1 MKNGAEII
9 LQEKKSDFDE
19 ISISTPQVTN
29 TVQNTNTKTDNAN
42 IEECGGLQ
50 MIKITDQMKIEETN
64 VSLVSVFLHFR
75 VRSTF
80 IFFSIGV
87 IFRFVSS
94 MIIDDEFCVWSRNCR

>member
-42 IEECGGLQ
+42 IEEYGGLQ

-64 VSLVSVFLHFR
+64 VSLVSVFNFSSIYLF
-75 VRSTF
+75 T
-80 IFFSIGV
+80 FSISYCR
-87 IFRFVSS
+87 RFYL
-94 MIIDDEFCVWSRNCR
+94 

>member
-64 VSLVSVFLHFR
+64 VSLVSVFNFSSIYLF
-75 VRSTF
+75 T
-80 IFFSIGV
+80 FSISYCR
-87 IFRFVSS
+87 RFYL
-94 MIIDDEFCVWSRNCR
+94 

>member
-42 IEECGGLQ
+42 IEESRGLQ

-64 VSLVSVFLHFR
+64 VSLVSVFNFSSIYLF
-75 VRSTF
+75 T
-80 IFFSIGV
+80 FSISYCR
-87 IFRFVSS
+87 RFYLLY
-94 MIIDDEFCVWSRNCR
+94 F

>member
-42 IEECGGLQ
+42 IEESRGLQ

-64 VSLVSVFLHFR
+64 VSLVSVFNFSSIYLF
-75 VRSTF
+75 T
-80 IFFSIGV
+80 FSISYCR
-87 IFRFVSS
+87 RFYL
-94 MIIDDEFCVWSRNCR
+94 